1 MSTFNKVRSIL
12 MDVLGLEPEEV
23 KPKSKVIEDFN
34 ADSLD
39 CVEICMELE
48 EEFQIEI
55 PDNDVQKLKA
65 ATVASIVK
73 YVNEHK

>member
-1 MSTFNKVRSIL
+1 MNTFNRINTIL
-12 MDVLGLEPEEV
+12 MDQLGLDSEEV
-23 KPKSKVIEDFN
+23 KLESKIIEDFG

-55 PDNDVQKLKA
+55 PDNDVQRLKA
-65 ATVASIVK
+65 ATVADIVE

>member
-1 MSTFNKVRSIL
+1 MNTFNRIDTIL
-12 MDVLGLEPEEV
+12 MDQLGLDSEEV
-23 KPKSKVIEDFN
+23 KLESKIIEDFG

-55 PDNDVQKLKA
+55 PDNDVQRLKA
-65 ATVASIVK
+65 ATVADIVE

>member
-1 MSTFNKVRSIL
+1 MNTFNRINTIL
-12 MDVLGLEPEEV
+12 MDQLGLDSEEV
-23 KPKSKVIEDFN
+23 KLESKIIEDFG

-55 PDNDVQKLKA
+55 PDNDVQRLKA
-65 ATVASIVK
+65 ATVADIV
-73 YVNEHK
+73 

>member
-1 MSTFNKVRSIL
+1 
-12 MDVLGLEPEEV
+12 MDQLGLDSEEV
-23 KPKSKVIEDFN
+23 KLESKIIEDFG

-55 PDNDVQKLKA
+55 PDNDVQRLKA
-65 ATVASIVK
+65 ATVADIVE